1 MIDRLHYKPLANR
14 PRFSYTIYMKLN
26 ELQKGKK
33 GIIETVNGRGALRR
47 RLLDLGLTPNTE
59 VTVRKVAPLGDPI
72 EISLRGYELTIRK
85 DEAAVVRVREVM

>member
-1 MIDRLHYKPLANR
+1 
-14 PRFSYTIYMKLN
+14 MKLN
-26 ELQKGKK
+26 ELKKGKK
-33 GIIETVNGRGALRR
+33 GIIESVSGRGALRR

-85 DEAAVVRVREVM
+85 DEASVVKVREVI

>member
-1 MIDRLHYKPLANR
+1 
-14 PRFSYTIYMKLN
+14 MKLS
-26 ELQKGKK
+26 ELKKGKK
-33 GIIETVNGRGALRR
+33 GIIESVGGKGALRR

-85 DEAAVVRVREVM
+85 DEASVVKVREVV